1 MIAIPPEVARK
12 LGYYVYA
19 LVDPR
24 TGLPFYVGKGKGR
37 RVLDHFS
44 EVAESRK
51 REMIKA
57 LDREC
62 LEPGIDILA
71 HALPDEESAFR
82 IEAAVI
88 DAFGLKGL
96 TNQIRGWRS
105 IETGRIPLKQA
116 IAYYAAM
123 PVRIIHPALLVRV
136 NQLYRHN
143 ITSTELYEITR
154 GVWRLGTRRESA
166 LFALAVFE
174 GVVREVYTIRSW
186 HPAGSTP
193 YSTRDLADVR
203 VLGRWE
209 FTGQVAPNSVRDRYF
224 NRSVAR
230 YFVRGQ
236 QSPVVYAKC

>member
-19 LVDPR
+19 LLDPR

-57 LDREC
+57 LDRER

-105 IETGRIPLKQA
+105 IETGRMPLKQA
-116 IAYYAAM
+116 IAYYAAK
-123 PVRIIHPALLVRV
+123 PVRVTDPAL
-136 NQLYRHN
+136 
-143 ITSTELYEITR
+143 
-154 GVWRLGTRRESA
+154 RLFVEATK
-166 LFALAVFE
+166 F
-174 GVVREVYTIRSW
+174 
-186 HPAGSTP
+186 AGSIFSEP
-193 YSTRDLADVR
+193 R
-203 VLGRWE
+203 VLIQRMPSIIRQRE
-209 FTGQVAPNSVRDRYF
+209 R
-224 NRSVAR
+224 
-230 YFVRGQ
+230 
-236 QSPVVYAKC
+236 